1 MGYGRRYSDIRSA
14 GAGIVAISVD
24 PPEKSGVV
32 KASWRLPFPVL
43 CDADKSVITEWG
55 LLNTKEKGG
64 VAFPAVYIIGTERR
78 VEARSLDTTMSR
90 VNPNPVI
97 DFLNGKTSHLKSS
110 MVFPHMGT
118 MVKTMIGLG

>member
-1 MGYGRRYSDIRSA
+1 M
-14 GAGIVAISVD
+14 
-24 PPEKSGVV
+24 V
-32 KASWRLPFPVL
+32 KESRRLPFPVL
-43 CDADKSVITEWG
+43 CDVDKSVITEWG

-64 VAFPAVYIIGTERR
+64 IAFPAVYIIGTDRK

-97 DFLNGKTSHLKSS
+97 DFLTGKTMHLKSS

-118 MVKTMIGLG
+118 MVKTMVGHG